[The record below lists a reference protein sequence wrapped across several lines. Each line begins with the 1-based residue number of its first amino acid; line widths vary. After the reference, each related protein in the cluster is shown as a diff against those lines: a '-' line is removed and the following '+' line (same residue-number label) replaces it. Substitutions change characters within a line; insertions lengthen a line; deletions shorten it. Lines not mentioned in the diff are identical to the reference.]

1 MAEKL
6 SKNLRPASFRSVPFQ
21 VEGTDFGAGR
31 RNQVHDYP
39 QRDKPWV
46 EDLGRAAREVSFE
59 AFVTGR
65 DYVDQARRLLAAI
78 EQGGPGTLV
87 HPWFGTLTVSVKDPA
102 RITFNRDLGY
112 ARISLSFIESGE
124 LEFPSAGNATTTQSR
139 LAAANIETSAVA
151 DFAKTFKVDGFQDF
165 VAADATKSITA
176 AVGQVSGGYIP
187 GVDAFGYATRAQA
200 ALSSALALL
209 TSPANLGSTLAG
221 YLGVSSYTNSAL
233 RWASLAQSLLRM
245 AGLAGLAVPSMPGV
259 NTASRQ
265 QSYINAKATNALT
278 RQVLLAQA
286 VGASSLV
293 TADVYDDAVGLRNV
307 LTAALDAE
315 SLYASDSTYTALQ
328 TARSAVWK
336 DLTDRS
342 RDGARLTTRTP
353 ADTTPALV
361 LAYDYYEDAER
372 SDDVVTRN
380 RLRHPGFVPPAPLR
394 VLTR

>member
-6 SKNLRPASFRSVPFQ
+6 SKNLRPASFRGVPFQ
-21 VEGTDFGAGR
+21 VEGTDFAGGR

-46 EDLGRAAREVSFE
+46 EDLGRAAREISFE

-65 DYVDQARRLLAAI
+65 DYVEQAQRLLAAV
-78 EQGGPGTLV
+78 EQGDSGTLV

-102 RITFNRDLGY
+102 RITFNRELGN
-112 ARISLSFIESGE
+112 ARVSLSFIESGD

-139 LAAANIETSAVA
+139 LAAANIETSAVS

-165 VAADATKSITA
+165 VASDATSAITSA
-176 AVGQVSGGYIP
+176 LGQVSGGYIP
-187 GVDAFGYATRAQA
+187 GVDAFGYATRAQG

-209 TSPANLGSTLAG
+209 SSPADLGSTIAGFLGVSDYTNAALNWATLAQSFLRMANLG
-221 YLGVSSYTNSAL
+221 
-233 RWASLAQSLLRM
+233 
-245 AGLAGLAVPSMPGV
+245 GLAVPSTPSV
-259 NTASRQ
+259 LTDSRQ
-265 QSYINAKATNALT
+265 QSYLNTKATNALT

-293 TADVYDDAVGLRNV
+293 TADVYDDTVGLRNS
-307 LTAALDAE
+307 LAAALDAE
-315 SLYASDSTYTALQ
+315 SLNASDSTYTALQ

-342 RDGARLTTRTP
+342 RDGARLTTKTP